1 MIRGMAYRFEL
12 KPHDTYLEAFVAG
25 EFGGVAEA
33 VRMYDGIG
41 RHCEANGVRSLLIV
55 RDYAIDPNPE
65 EGRLLMS
72 ELTRIDSLAPLR
84 IAYVVPSA
92 TRRIIEL
99 VEMAN
104 AYRRT
109 MWRVFTSEDDARAW
123 ISKSD

>member
-1 MIRGMAYRFEL
+1 MTYRYEL
-12 KPHDTYLEAFVAG
+12 RDHETYVEAFVAG

-33 VRMYDGIG
+33 VRMYDAIG
-41 RHCEANGVRSLLIV
+41 RHCDAIGCRSLLIL
-55 RDYAIDPNPE
+55 RDYAIAPSPE

-72 ELTRIDSLAPLR
+72 ELTRIDSMAPLR
-84 IAYVVPSA
+84 VAYVVPDA
-92 TRRIIEL
+92 TKRIIEL

>member
-1 MIRGMAYRFEL
+1 MPYRIEL
-12 KPHDTYLEAFVAG
+12 HDHETYVEAHVLG

-33 VRMYDGIG
+33 VRVYDRLG
-41 RHCEANGVRSLLIV
+41 RDCEAKGQRSLLV
-55 RDYAIDPNPE
+55 LRDYAIDPNPE

-84 IAYVVPSA
+84 IAYVVPHA
-92 TRRIIEL
+92 PPRIIEL

-109 MWRVFTSEDDARAW
+109 MWRVFTSESDARAW